1 MENINV
7 DTKKMHE
14 YAKDL
19 MLLTNDIHETL
30 DSLFNRLS
38 VINSKTN
45 EWVGLSSENFIKKIN
60 VEKIDYFELTK
71 ILYQYGKQ
79 LDQAA
84 TLFENASDKGRYDK

>member
-14 YAKDL
+14 CAKDL

-45 EWVGLSSENFIKKIN
+45 EWVGLSSEKFIKKIN

-84 TLFENASDKGRYDK
+84 TMFENASDKGRYDK